1 MSGFSALSL
10 KYCCIIGVW
19 CERDS
24 LGEAFD
30 FIIILCR
37 CLSSSVQAL
46 RHFITRRAWVT

>member
-24 LGEAFD
+24 LVANLTRAGQ
-30 FIIILCR
+30 
-37 CLSSSVQAL
+37 LSSC
-46 RHFITRRAWVT
+46 FAW